1 MCCGYG
7 TDGKGSKVGYDCV
20 IIPGASKVTAS
31 PMVAVPNAICG
42 KNIGLVTGVAA
53 NKINKTVCSELFTKK
68 ITNIYYCWISLTV
81 HLLNKFGI

>member
-7 TDGKGSKVGYDCV
+7 SKATAAIVGYDCV

-42 KNIGLVTGVAA
+42 KSIGLVTGTKA

-68 ITNIYYCWISLTV
+68 LQT
-81 HLLNKFGI
+81 